1 MKTLHPPLY
10 HTLLNTKQ
18 LNIFLAGSIEMG
30 NVWDWQQYI
39 VNVVSPMNEV
49 GVLFNPRRLDFDTSQ
64 KQSID
69 NPYFATQVNWELD
82 HIELADVIFMYLDP
96 NTKSPISLMELGLI
110 LGDPMLRP
118 KLVIC
123 CPDGFW
129 RKGNVDITCARNN
142 VLVFDNLESATK
154 ALVEVIKDIHST

>member
-1 MKTLHPPLY
+1 MKTLYPPSY
-10 HTLLNTKQ
+10 HALVNTKQ

-30 NVWDWQQYI
+30 NVWDWQKQ
-39 VNVVSPMNEV
+39 VTDAVSPMDEV
-49 GVLFNPRRLDFDTSQ
+49 GVLFNPRRLDFDASQ

-82 HIELADVIFMYLDP
+82 HIELADVVFMYLDP

-110 LGDPMLRP
+110 LGDPTLRS

-123 CPDGFW
+123 CPEGFW
-129 RKGNVDITCARNN
+129 RKGNVDIICARND
-142 VLVFDNLESATK
+142 VHVYTDLENATK
-154 ALVEVIKDIHST
+154 ALVEVIEDMHGT